1 MREIIFST
9 ESTSDIPENVIQEY
23 GFRVLAYHIKMNDG
37 DYADSYVFPIAQIY
51 NHCAR
56 TRKPPRTSAPNEKNF
71 TDHFQE
77 IREDSPDSVIFH
89 FSCSAALSSAYQ
101 VAQDVSKNFED
112 IYVINTRT
120 MTVGCLVYM
129 LAAYDF
135 VQEKQGE
142 NTDYAELAKEIR
154 LLSPQIACAFIP
166 GNVEFLILS
175 ELVQNKDELGGGKSM
190 VETDAVGHL
199 VAGTKIHG
207 SKRKT
212 APLFFKEFLF
222 EHNLRRD
229 TIYFVYTAG
238 TSKNILDTMQRLA
251 NDNGFE
257 HYVAIQACGVSTCM
271 AGPAAIGLA
280 GFVEDES
287 ASTEDE
293 PASIEED
300 RPE

>member
-9 ESTSDIPENVIQEY
+9 ESTSDVPESIIQEY
-23 GFRVLAYHIKMNDG
+23 GFRVLACHIKMNDG

-101 VAQDVSKNFED
+101 TAQDVSKNFED

-129 LAAYDF
+129 IAAYDL
-135 VQEKQGE
+135 VRKRQAED
-142 NTDYAELAKEIR
+142 TDYAELAKELR
-154 LLSPQIACAFIP
+154 LLSPQIACGFIP
-166 GNVEFLILS
+166 GNVEFLVLS
-175 ELVQNKDELGGGKSM
+175 ELVQNKEELGGGKSM
-190 VETDAVGHL
+190 VEADAVGHL

-222 EHNLRRD
+222 EYNLRRD
-229 TIYFVYTAG
+229 AVYYVYTAG
-238 TSKNILDTMQRLA
+238 VSSSITDTMERLA
-251 NDNGFE
+251 KENGFE
-257 HYVAIQACGVSTCM
+257 NFVAIQACGVSTCM
-271 AGPAAIGLA
+271 VGPAAIGLA
-280 GFVEDES
+280 GVIED
-287 ASTEDE
+287 APAATEDE
-293 PASIEED
+293 PAAIEED
-300 RPE
+300 SPE